1 MTYLNDF
8 YLNVFL
14 EIEAQYARIRV
25 LEEEV
30 SLVRKEKE
38 IEENFKLKALQ
49 EVQVCCFTF
58 KDINPSLL
66 IIKFLFKDVMR
77 ALEEV
82 ALSYDQKAEEAGK
95 ADELQKKLN
104 EAEQKSYNLENVRVQ
119 SEPNPYISY
128 LIIFANNLFILGII
142 IYLPFI
148 LFEKLIA
155 FDLPKER

>member
-1 MTYLNDF
+1 
-8 YLNVFL
+8 
-14 EIEAQYARIRV
+14 
-25 LEEEV
+25 
-30 SLVRKEKE
+30 
-38 IEENFKLKALQ
+38 
-49 EVQVCCFTF
+49 
-58 KDINPSLL
+58 
-66 IIKFLFKDVMR
+66 MR

-119 SEPNPYISY
+119 TEPNPYISY

-155 FDLPKER
+155 FDLPKEQ

>member
-1 MTYLNDF
+1 
-8 YLNVFL
+8 
-14 EIEAQYARIRV
+14 
-25 LEEEV
+25 
-30 SLVRKEKE
+30 
-38 IEENFKLKALQ
+38 
-49 EVQVCCFTF
+49 
-58 KDINPSLL
+58 
-66 IIKFLFKDVMR
+66 MR

-104 EAEQKSYNLENVRVQ
+104 EAEQKSYNLENVRV
-119 SEPNPYISY
+119 EPNPYISY
-128 LIIFANNLFILGII
+128 LIVFANNLFILGIV

>member
-1 MTYLNDF
+1 MTSYPQNHSPWTPRFFDPDF
-8 YLNVFL
+8 MM
-14 EIEAQYARIRV
+14 
-25 LEEEV
+25 
-30 SLVRKEKE
+30 KCT
-38 IEENFKLKALQ
+38 KLK
-49 EVQVCCFTF
+49 
-58 KDINPSLL
+58 
-66 IIKFLFKDVMR
+66 IKIEFKDVMR

-104 EAEQKSYNLENVRVQ
+104 EAEQKSYNLENVRPQ

-148 LFEKLIA
+148 FFEKLIA

>member
-49 EVQVCCFTF
+49 EVQVFCS
-58 KDINPSLL
+58 I
-66 IIKFLFKDVMR
+66 
-77 ALEEV
+77 
-82 ALSYDQKAEEAGK
+82 
-95 ADELQKKLN
+95 
-104 EAEQKSYNLENVRVQ
+104 
-119 SEPNPYISY
+119 
-128 LIIFANNLFILGII
+128 
-142 IYLPFI
+142 
-148 LFEKLIA
+148 
-155 FDLPKER
+155 